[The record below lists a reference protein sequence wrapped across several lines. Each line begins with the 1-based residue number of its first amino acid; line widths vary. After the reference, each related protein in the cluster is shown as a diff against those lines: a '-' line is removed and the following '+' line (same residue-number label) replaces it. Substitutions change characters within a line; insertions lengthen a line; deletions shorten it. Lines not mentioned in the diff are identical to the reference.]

1 MTAWMCARTMFKAV
15 QKSRQMAALQLS
27 AHRCRAHY
35 LSNVGNTELASD
47 SGHVPTTG
55 SVCKSLPEQRCTHGK
70 AEAVNL
76 QGRQQPNFGEAFLGC
91 HTKKKKKQS

>member
-1 MTAWMCARTMFKAV
+1 MFKAV

-55 SVCKSLPEQRCTHGK
+55 SVCKVYLSSGAHM
-70 AEAVNL
+70 
-76 QGRQQPNFGEAFLGC
+76 GRLRLSICRADSNRILVKP
-91 HTKKKKKQS
+91 S